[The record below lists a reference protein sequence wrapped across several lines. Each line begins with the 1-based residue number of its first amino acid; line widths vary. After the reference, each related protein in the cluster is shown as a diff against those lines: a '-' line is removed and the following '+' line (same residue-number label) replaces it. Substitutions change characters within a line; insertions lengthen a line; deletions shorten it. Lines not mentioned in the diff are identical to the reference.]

1 MVNFY
6 IDKIKKNL
14 MSIEEVPKLWRQKV
28 EKQMK
33 Q

>member
-6 IDKIKKNL
+6 IDKIEKSL

>member
-14 MSIEEVPKLWRQKV
+14 MSIEEVPKLWKKKV
-28 EKQMK
+28 QEQMK
-33 Q
+33 E